1 MHFNSQPLIDDDE
14 LLKMLGIDW
23 EEQPKE
29 KNPSKLK
36 NIEILNKMEEL
47 STNAPFVCPLDR
59 NHHPSST
66 YGRGPIQANTQKH
79 IPVIFEEE
87 EHEEEEHNQGNVL

>member
-23 EEQPKE
+23 DDQPAD

-36 NIEILNKMEEL
+36 NTDLLTKNEEL
-47 STNAPFVCPLDR
+47 ANNLHTNWPSDR
-59 NHHPSST
+59 NQLST
-66 YGRGPIQANTQKH
+66 TTHGRVGIQTNPQKL

-87 EHEEEEHNQGNVL
+87 EHEEEEHIQGNGS